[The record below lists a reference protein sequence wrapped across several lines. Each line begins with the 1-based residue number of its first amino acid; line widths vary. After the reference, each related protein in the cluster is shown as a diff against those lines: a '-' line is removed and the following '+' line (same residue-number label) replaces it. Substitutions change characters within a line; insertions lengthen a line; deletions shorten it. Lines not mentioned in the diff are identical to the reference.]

1 LAFFFIAS
9 MVSFLKLYT
18 LQMKK
23 KQKKLK

>member
-23 KQKKLK
+23 KQKN